1 MDFSKYKPTWNIVL
15 AFTWIIHGDS
25 RPWNFEEVL
34 RFWEYVIFGNSTSP
48 SSIQKPI
55 EVQKEKKPIEFKNSK
70 IEKSK
75 QKS

>member
-1 MDFSKYKPTWNIVL
+1 MEIQDQQ
-15 AFTWIIHGDS
+15 
-25 RPWNFEEVL
+25 VL
-34 RFWEYVIFGNSTSP
+34 RFWKYAIFGNSVSP

-55 EVQKEKKPIEFKNSK
+55 EVQKAKKPIEFKNSK

>member
-1 MDFSKYKPTWNIVL
+1 MEIQDQ
-15 AFTWIIHGDS
+15 
-25 RPWNFEEVL
+25 EVL
-34 RFWEYVIFGNSTSP
+34 RFWKYAIFGNSMSP

-55 EVQKEKKPIEFKNSK
+55 EVQKAKKPIEFKNSK

>member
-1 MDFSKYKPTWNIVL
+1 MQWIFQNINQPGYCTCFYMDNTW
-15 AFTWIIHGDS
+15 
-25 RPWNFEEVL
+25 
-34 RFWEYVIFGNSTSP
+34 RFKTMKFRRSASLLEIFGNSMSS

-55 EVQKEKKPIEFKNSK
+55 EVQKAKKPIEFKNSK